1 MSERRTLATPPLAAI
16 SGPAFWAASELRI
29 ALWDRH
35 ARDPEKAQLA
45 TLFSLCRAAKDT
57 EIGRALRLREV
68 RSYRDFRD
76 RVPLRSY
83 VEYEPYF
90 LRMRAGER
98 DVLWPGLVPY
108 FCQSSG
114 TSNTPANVKHLPVS
128 EQQIV
133 WQQRAGVDLAAR
145 YVTMTGDKAFTS
157 GYTLACWPP
166 GVMKKAGPVE
176 MVSNPGL
183 MSHRMPRL
191 ARLVNLPEPEIRD
204 IEDCETKL
212 TRMAEAYLDH
222 DIRAMSGTTCWFSL
236 VFDRLLA
243 AARARGR
250 RAESV
255 SDVWPNLKVLFGG
268 GVPSSPYRPAIT
280 ARVGRPLVFID
291 NYNATEGGIL
301 AATDR
306 DGDDSLLILPHRG
319 VFFELIRRE
328 EHGDPNARRAPLWEA
343 ETGVDYSLALS
354 TSSGLFGYLI
364 GDLVR
369 FTSLFPHRIVFAGRV
384 SGMLSL
390 TQELTTSRELERAVA
405 EAVAEVPCAIVD
417 FGAATEVDPDHGPL
431 GRYLF
436 FVEFERDPAD
446 LPAFARAVD
455 RGLCRQNHVYEIHRE
470 NQVAIL
476 PPEVIPLVSG
486 GARGFMAALGQESF
500 QRKFPR
506 ILDPEKREAIRA
518 FERRT
523 REA

>member
-1 MSERRTLATPPLAAI
+1 MKTPPLGAI
-16 SGPAFWAASELRI
+16 SGPAFWAASKLRV
-29 ALWDRH
+29 AQWDSH
-35 ARDPEKAQLA
+35 ARDPEKVQLA
-45 TLFSLCRAAKDT
+45 TLLSLCDSAKNT
-57 EIGRALRLREV
+57 EIGRALRLGDV
-68 RSYRDFRD
+68 RGYRDFQD

-83 VEYEPYF
+83 AEYEPYF

-133 WQQRAGVDLAAR
+133 WQQASGVDLAAR
-145 YVTMTGDKAFTS
+145 YVVMSGDKAFTS

-166 GVMKKAGPVE
+166 GVLKTEGPVQ

-183 MSHRMPRL
+183 MSHRMPRIS
-191 ARLVNLPEPEIRD
+191 RLINLPEPEIRD

-222 DIRAMSGTTCWFSL
+222 DVRAMSGTTCWFSL

-250 RAESV
+250 RVTTV
-255 SDVWPNLKVLFGG
+255 SEIWPHLKVLFGG

-280 ARVGRPLVFID
+280 ERFGKPLVFID

-301 AATDR
+301 AATDQ
-306 DGDDSLLILPHRG
+306 DGDESLLILPHRG
-319 VFFELIRRE
+319 VFFELVRRE
-328 EHGDPNARRAPLWEA
+328 EHGDPGARRVPLWEA
-343 ETGVDYSLALS
+343 ELGVDYSVALT

-390 TQELTTSRELERAVA
+390 TQELTTSLELERAV
-405 EAVAEVPCAIVD
+405 ESAVAEVPCAIVD
-417 FGAATEVDPDHGPL
+417 FAAATEVRPEDGPL

-436 FVEFERDPAD
+436 FIEFERAPEDMA
-446 LPAFARAVD
+446 AFTRAVD

-476 PPEVIPLVSG
+476 PPEVIPLVAG
-486 GARGFMAALGQESF
+486 GARRFMAALGQESF

-506 ILDPEKREAIRA
+506 VLDPAKREAIRA

-523 REA
+523 QEA